1 MVSKCIFVSQNSIA
15 MRLLFLTIYASAL
28 LASCSTSTV
37 KDKINQAGDAA
48 GQVTGEFIEGAA
60 KGIQKAFDVKVELPQ
75 NLQEK
80 GVEFGKATVS
90 SDSSGTDNLLVVY
103 VIFNKDFKG
112 ELTAKVF
119 DDQNQEFGRSRMV
132 IVGKKGDAS
141 YIEFHFDKRTN
152 IDSKNKIVVE

>member
-1 MVSKCIFVSQNSIA
+1 
-15 MRLLFLTIYASAL
+15 MRPFYLFLCAASL

-60 KGIQKAFDVKVELPQ
+60 KGIQKAFDVKLELPQ

-80 GVEFGKATVS
+80 GIEFGKATVS

-103 VIFNKDFKG
+103 VIFNKDFNG

-119 DDQNQEFGRSRMV
+119 DDKNQEFGRSRMK
-132 IVGKKGDAS
+132 IIGKKGDAS
-141 YIEFHFDKRTN
+141 FIEFHFDKRTN
-152 IDSKNKIVVE
+152 IDSKNKVVVE